1 MNLEITMNNTHDVV
15 DTEYMQFLIELSSI
29 LKKAKI
35 QPSRIDEKIIR
46 KTQEYEQEVFYSELY
61 NGISEY
67 DRIHDAEISKTL
79 DSGSVWMK

>member
-1 MNLEITMNNTHDVV
+1 MNNTHDVV